1 MNDID
6 FRELWKL
13 TDNQGKPL
21 RGTDKDLIS
30 YRIEIAELIKRDIDR
45 QIEFLKALEVDDVKP
60 SV

>member
-13 TDNQGKPL
+13 TDSQGKPL
-21 RGTDKDLIS
+21 RGIDKDLIN

-45 QIEFLKALEVDDVKP
+45 QIEFLKGVKDNDYE
-60 SV
+60 S